1 MSMKLV
7 KVLLPINQRGTTD
20 ACAAFAF
27 GLAGRS
33 GAALDVL
40 HAYPSPFDRL
50 PYATELSPVYFE
62 ELIDVG
68 KKQVELEQRQAH
80 SWLAATSQRYPNVRT
95 AFLPVEGP
103 VTHTVATR
111 AKAADLAI
119 LPAIGAREEPFFALA
134 RDAALFSSGRP
145 LIVVPEGAR
154 GFAANTVIVA
164 WKDTVEAVRALAA
177 ARPFLAAAE
186 AIKLLSVAEHANHD
200 ETAALI
206 LDYLKQAG
214 LRVELVTPTA
224 HGKDVGEVLIEASD
238 VEDGLLVMGAYGH
251 WRWREH
257 VLGGATQDVLRHAKV
272 PVLMSH

>member
-1 MSMKLV
+1 MKLV
-7 KVLLPINQRGTTD
+7 KILLPIDQRGTTD

-40 HAYPSPFDRL
+40 HAYPSPSDRL

-80 SWLAATSQRYPNVRT
+80 SWLDATLQRYPKVR
-95 AFLPVEGP
+95 AALLSVEGP

-111 AKAADLAI
+111 AKAADLAV
-119 LPAIGAREEPFFALA
+119 LPAIGAGEEPFFALA

-154 GFAANTVIVA
+154 GFAASTVIVA
-164 WKDTVEAVRALAA
+164 WKDTVEAARALSA
-177 ARPFLAAAE
+177 ARPFLAAAKQ
-186 AIKLLSVAEHANHD
+186 IKLVSVAEYQSGD
-200 ETAALI
+200 ETPAMMAE
-206 LDYLKQAG
+206 YLKQARLG
-214 LRVELVTPTA
+214 VELETVA
-224 HGKDVGEVLIEASD
+224 ARGKDVGEVLVDLSD
-238 VEDGLLVMGAYGH
+238 GENRILVMGAYGH
-251 WRWREH
+251 WRWREY
-257 VLGGATQDVLRHAKV
+257 VLGGATQDVLCHAKV
-272 PVLMSH
+272 PVLISH